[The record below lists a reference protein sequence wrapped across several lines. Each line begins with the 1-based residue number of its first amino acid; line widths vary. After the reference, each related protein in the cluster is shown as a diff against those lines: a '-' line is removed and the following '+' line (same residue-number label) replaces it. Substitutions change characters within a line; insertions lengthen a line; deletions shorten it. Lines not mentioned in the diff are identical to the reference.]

1 MDRLPKISCFQ
12 SKNTADLTA
21 LVHEIFQDEFEKET
35 ISWHLANNLTQSS
48 RGCSVQEQFSMDVS
62 NVITAHQAVMNEIEY
77 IEAELI
83 DNVLHWISQN
93 EKMKEY
99 QRVRNMLRIKNKSLF
114 VDLKDSNITKKYHLL
129 CSRDYLPE
137 KHECIVDFQI
147 NEKLQSWIKE
157 KSPQNNSIQPSY
169 IGHDF
174 YGSSVLKKLP
184 VITKK
189 SSHSMSG
196 SRSHSLHKKSV
207 MKIDFYKTVL
217 IAEPHTVKF
226 HNFNIGVQYQKCVLL
241 KNVGSN
247 IAKFQIQQLDNP
259 RFSITQKT
267 TNGDR
272 QNIAPGMNIKIGI
285 NFCTDNPEDIEEHLM
300 INVQHARSLIIK
312 IVGYRDPPKLTG
324 FIIRLHP
331 KYDHPEHFSTK
342 CQNDFYCDRYPN
354 ALSDESVEDD
364 EDISDNVIIAG
375 STIECRKGFVGE
387 FILVLTKVKNVG
399 YSGEFF
405 IMSEIDWCMMQVNDV
420 MTSNIILLPSF
431 AIWPVYFSLLHDEVL
446 EIFTFF
452 YPQTYGLQVD
462 KLYIICNN
470 YSCQPVELIGD
481 GILYD
486 SEFICFGKNLEENVA
501 KGLSH
506 FILDLGICP
515 ENTIIENQILVS
527 NNRLFIED
535 IPVTAL
541 PKNEQFYIQPSK
553 TKRRTCYESVD
564 IWIGKVEIRL
574 QCIILNLTLPV
585 KETEKT
591 YTINEMKE
599 QELSETIVEDKK
611 SPKNVCCK
619 SEEEFL
625 EPDII
630 NAQNLTPAIICPGRP
645 LYSNVEETFLI
656 IVHNL
661 SCKSAPF
668 EWGKPSGSDD
678 SKMEIFF
685 DPKSGE
691 IPPRT
696 TKLLEIRC
704 LPLKP
709 GKVKD
714 LFLPCHMGASKI
726 QKTLRIECTIE
737 TMSVTF
743 YFPGITSFHGSSN
756 KETLCIHWEALSVS
770 ALHKNI
776 SEERELRTVHL
787 DPGNVLKE
795 VSLSTARLE
804 DTIIEPDQNVEEE
817 LEESRESKPRS
828 WNDLLQGIIW
838 SKDHPE
844 EHIQLV
850 NPHAVVPFHKT
861 ILPAI
866 PHPVV
871 IEFLELPLHT
881 VRKETFVIRNET
893 PISAKF
899 SMSVKNFDLVR
910 EIPTELKSAE
920 ERILDTYF
928 NVMTGESVGMKWY
941 KGKQAGSG
949 VVLVIYPLHGG
960 LGPYEA
966 IKINILA
973 YADTWGTYT
982 DEVTVNIIG
991 LPIYTFGVCV
1001 QVTQSPI
1008 CYPICRSLKQKYPLI
1023 RFGDVKYGSKPLT
1036 RKVQVENNSILPF
1049 MINWHC
1055 FLHRPAFHL
1064 IDKPFNLVLDLYTP
1078 FVDRDIT
1085 MQDCHSKGGHSI
1097 SKILR
1102 NPELY
1107 DSTESTLKCENA
1119 NSISSSF
1126 SLISGFT
1133 EYPTTTITDIS
1144 FNNAIGSMS
1153 QKNEEKDGMKNYIGK
1168 FAHLFEGSQDAT
1180 HKDTNI
1186 QLSLIPYYG
1195 QVDYHVFSVS
1205 PQEMF
1210 IPAKSK
1216 RWLTITMI
1224 PDKHETSH
1232 SDSKIYGKA
1241 LGFIRIAPM
1250 HKYKADCFSRSDG
1263 YFFLPTEI
1271 QFEGNLINPR
1281 LQWDIP
1287 KSERVFI
1294 FYAASIIQHFK
1305 QQMQIKRRYIFRN
1318 QFSDSINVNI
1328 VTMEPFSVARIFTQ
1342 KGCTMCGDA
1351 DYIILNP
1358 EESVEVEIL
1367 CTLSASNIKR
1377 LMDYG
1382 NSRENSKLSVDINR
1396 TLQIIHTGSCTQ
1408 LISSSS

>member
-184 VITKK
+184 VITTWRKTWL
-189 SSHSMSG
+189 
-196 SRSHSLHKKSV
+196 R
-207 MKIDFYKTVL
+207 DFHISFWILEFVL
-217 IAEPHTVKF
+217 
-226 HNFNIGVQYQKCVLL
+226 
-241 KNVGSN
+241 
-247 IAKFQIQQLDNP
+247 
-259 RFSITQKT
+259 R
-267 TNGDR
+267 
-272 QNIAPGMNIKIGI
+272 
-285 NFCTDNPEDIEEHLM
+285 
-300 INVQHARSLIIK
+300 
-312 IVGYRDPPKLTG
+312 
-324 FIIRLHP
+324 
-331 KYDHPEHFSTK
+331 
-342 CQNDFYCDRYPN
+342 
-354 ALSDESVEDD
+354 
-364 EDISDNVIIAG
+364 
-375 STIECRKGFVGE
+375 
-387 FILVLTKVKNVG
+387 
-399 YSGEFF
+399 
-405 IMSEIDWCMMQVNDV
+405 
-420 MTSNIILLPSF
+420 ILLLRIRFWYQIIDSCNIF
-431 AIWPVYFSLLHDEVL
+431 KVL
-446 EIFTFF
+446 VHSTDLSSGQYRIV
-452 YPQTYGLQVD
+452 LQ
-462 KLYIICNN
+462 
-470 YSCQPVELIGD
+470 
-481 GILYD
+481 
-486 SEFICFGKNLEENVA
+486 
-501 KGLSH
+501 
-506 FILDLGICP
+506 
-515 ENTIIENQILVS
+515 
-527 NNRLFIED
+527 LFIED

-709 GKVKD
+709 
-714 LFLPCHMGASKI
+714 
-726 QKTLRIECTIE
+726 
-737 TMSVTF
+737 
-743 YFPGITSFHGSSN
+743 
-756 KETLCIHWEALSVS
+756 
-770 ALHKNI
+770 
-776 SEERELRTVHL
+776 EERELRTVHL

-1195 QVDYHVFSVS
+1195 QVDYHVFSV
-1205 PQEMF
+1205 
-1210 IPAKSK
+1210 
-1216 RWLTITMI
+1216 
-1224 PDKHETSH
+1224 
-1232 SDSKIYGKA
+1232 
-1241 LGFIRIAPM
+1241 
-1250 HKYKADCFSRSDG
+1250 
-1263 YFFLPTEI
+1263 
-1271 QFEGNLINPR
+1271 NN
-1281 LQWDIP
+1281 
-1287 KSERVFI
+1287 
-1294 FYAASIIQHFK
+1294 
-1305 QQMQIKRRYIFRN
+1305 
-1318 QFSDSINVNI
+1318 
-1328 VTMEPFSVARIFTQ
+1328 
-1342 KGCTMCGDA
+1342 
-1351 DYIILNP
+1351 
-1358 EESVEVEIL
+1358 
-1367 CTLSASNIKR
+1367 
-1377 LMDYG
+1377 
-1382 NSRENSKLSVDINR
+1382 
-1396 TLQIIHTGSCTQ
+1396 
-1408 LISSSS
+1408 